1 VSESPAG
8 PGATTHRILDNIT
21 HFVRILRRAGL
32 PVGTDRAL
40 RAVQALEAVGLERRD
55 DVRAALMSTLL
66 TRHDQQDVFDA
77 AFEAFWR
84 DPKLLERMMLMALP
98 TIRGRGAEPEA
109 TKRPRRVDE
118 ALQAGT
124 PAGRRGQAGAQDEEI
139 RLEALLGHSERERLR
154 KADFEAMS
162 ADEYRAALRLA
173 ATIELPLAPVRV
185 RRLAASPRG
194 RIDLRR
200 TLRRMSRN
208 PDTVVPALSAH
219 RRRPPPLVILIDISG
234 SMERYARLFLHFA
247 HGLTRRDPRVRTLVF
262 GTRLTP
268 LSRTLRHR
276 DPDAAMQ
283 AAAELIADW
292 SGGTRIATSLA
303 EFNRKWARRLL
314 TGNAA
319 LLLVSDGLDRDEG
332 GDLARQAA
340 LLSRFAHEFVWL
352 NPLLRFDGFEPR
364 AAGVRALLPHVDRF
378 LPMHNL
384 DSLHAL
390 AHALA
395 SPPGRSILET
405 ARRARHPAG
414 RPPSRPSRRA
424 HAEQQDQ

>member
-1 VSESPAG
+1 MQ
-8 PGATTHRILDNIT
+8 HRILDNIT

-40 RAVQALEAVGLERRD
+40 RAVQALEAVGIERRD
-55 DVRAALMSTLL
+55 DVRAALMSALL
-66 TRHDQQDVFDA
+66 TRREQREIFDA

-84 DPKLLERMMLMALP
+84 DPKLLERMMMMALP
-98 TIRGRGAEPEA
+98 TVRGRGPEPEGP
-109 TKRPRRVDE
+109 KRPRRVEE
-118 ALQAGT
+118 ALRASAPPGRER
-124 PAGRRGQAGAQDEEI
+124 PARDEEI

-185 RRLAASPRG
+185 RRLAGSSRG
-194 RIDLRR
+194 RVDLRR
-200 TLRRMSRN
+200 TLRRMSRH

-234 SMERYARLFLHFA
+234 SMERYARMFLHFA
-247 HGLTRRDPRVRTLVF
+247 HGLTRRDPRIRTLVF

-276 DPDAAMQ
+276 DPDAALQ
-283 AAAELIADW
+283 AAAGLIADW
-292 SGGTRIATSLA
+292 SGGTRIATSLR

-319 LLLVSDGLDRDEG
+319 MLLVTDGLDRDEG
-332 GDLARQAA
+332 GDLGRQAA
-340 LLSRFAHEFVWL
+340 LLSRFAHELVWL

-364 AAGVRALLPHVDRF
+364 ATGVRALLPHVDRF

-384 DSLHAL
+384 DSLQTLGQAL
-390 AHALA
+390 AATA
-395 SPPGRSILET
+395 GRGILDT
-405 ARRARHPAG
+405 AHGARRPASRHHSP
-414 RPPSRPSRRA
+414 PPSRGS
-424 HAEQQDQ
+424 AER